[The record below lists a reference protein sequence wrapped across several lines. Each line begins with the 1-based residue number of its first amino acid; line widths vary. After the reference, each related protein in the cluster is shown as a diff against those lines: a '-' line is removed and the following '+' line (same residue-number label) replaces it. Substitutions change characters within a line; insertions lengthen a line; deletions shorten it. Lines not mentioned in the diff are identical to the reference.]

1 MDKGLNYMEL
11 ERETGWQLH
20 PIGGETGQ
28 AYMGTKNEERLFL
41 KRNSSPFLAALS
53 LEGISPRLVW
63 TKRIG
68 NGDVLTAQEWCN
80 GRTLN
85 KDEMAS
91 AIVSQII
98 NKVHQSLSLRR
109 MLHRLGGKVLTP
121 SDFYFDCIYG
131 LAPELID
138 HPLIRQAIALLEKT
152 MPVDIEVT
160 EKVVCHGD
168 ISHKNLL
175 LSSDDQLYLVDWDS
189 AFLADP
195 IADLSQLLE
204 RYIDFNEWKD
214 WVEDMLKRTP
224 YLTKDKVYWY
234 SIVNLV
240 QDIKA
245 NHKKLD
251 YLRMNQNLIK
261 LNLVLSEFK
270 EIKGEQ
276 VV

>member
-1 MDKGLNYMEL
+1 MEL

-85 KDEMAS
+85 RDEMTSEA
-91 AIVSQII
+91 VNQII
-98 NKVHQSLSLRR
+98 SKVHRSQSLKR
-109 MLHRLGGKVLTP
+109 MLHRLGGKVLSP
-121 SDFYFDCIYG
+121 SDFYYDCVYG

-138 HPLIRQAIALLEKT
+138 HPLIRQAITLLENNIPK
-152 MPVDIEVT
+152 DIDIN

-175 LSSDDQLYLVDWDS
+175 LSSDEQLYLVDWDS
-189 AFLADP
+189 ALMADP

-204 RYIDFNEWKD
+204 RYIDFGEWKI
-214 WVEDMLKRTP
+214 WIEDILSVTP
-224 YLTKDKVYWY
+224 NVTKHKVYWY
-234 SIVNLV
+234 GIVNLV
-240 QDIKA
+240 LDLKS
-245 NHKKLD
+245 NHKKQD

-261 LNLVLSEFK
+261 LNLILSEFK

>member
-1 MDKGLNYMEL
+1 
-11 ERETGWQLH
+11 
-20 PIGGETGQ
+20 
-28 AYMGTKNEERLFL
+28 MGTKNEERLFL

-85 KDEMAS
+85 KEEMS
-91 AIVSQII
+91 SVTVSQII
-98 NKVHQSLSLRR
+98 NKVHYSQSLRR
-109 MLHRLGGKVLTP
+109 MLHRLGGKVLSP
-121 SDFYFDCIYG
+121 SDFYYDCIYG
-131 LAPELID
+131 LAPELIA
-138 HPLIRQAIALLEKT
+138 HPQIRQAITLLENN
-152 MPVDIEVT
+152 MPEDIDLT

-175 LSSDDQLYLVDWDS
+175 LSSDEQLYLVDWDS

-195 IADLSQLLE
+195 TADLSQLLE
-204 RYIDFNEWKD
+204 RYIDFGEWKE
-214 WVEDMLKRTP
+214 WIKAIQLEKPQVTIQ
-224 YLTKDKVYWY
+224 KVYWY

-240 QDIKA
+240 LDIKT

-251 YLRMNQNLIK
+251 YLRMNQTLIK
-261 LNLVLSEFK
+261 LNLVLSEFE